1 MSFARQIGKE
11 SQMKPR
17 IIDRI
22 LLGFVLL
29 IFIAM
34 LVVVFLCVTGI
45 FPAENVKAFV
55 NEILGDGLNYGYI
68 RIGIA
73 VVCAIL
79 AIIAIKLLFT
89 SSKPKEKSSG
99 ENASLLA
106 SDENGSAYITAA
118 SIDSMV
124 QKYIKSNN
132 RIRECASKVN
142 IGEAG
147 TDITLKAVVLA
158 DTNIPELCEK
168 VRKELK
174 DYIETY
180 AGVKVSQVSFMV
192 INTYAPTAAARVN

>member
-1 MSFARQIGKE
+1 
-11 SQMKPR
+11 MKPR
-17 IIDRI
+17 LFDRI
-22 LLGFVLL
+22 LLGLILL
-29 IFIAM
+29 VFIAAM
-34 LVVVFLCVTGI
+34 VLIVLCVTGV
-45 FPAENVKAFV
+45 FPAENVTAFIS
-55 NEILGDGLNYGYI
+55 ELLGSGLNYGYI

-73 VVCAIL
+73 AGAVLL

-89 SSKPKEKSSG
+89 SSKPKEKEKG
-99 ENASLLA
+99 ENASLLS

-158 DTNIPELCEK
+158 DTNIPELCDK

-174 DYIETY
+174 EYIETY
-180 AGVKVSQVSFMV
+180 AGVKVSQVAFMV
-192 INTYAPTAAARVN
+192 INTYAPTVSARVN

>member
-1 MSFARQIGKE
+1 
-11 SQMKPR
+11 MKPR
-17 IIDRI
+17 LFDRI
-22 LLGFVLL
+22 LLGHILL
-29 IFIAM
+29 VFIAAM
-34 LVVVFLCVTGI
+34 VLIVLCVTGV
-45 FPAENVKAFV
+45 FPAENVTAFIS
-55 NEILGDGLNYGYI
+55 ELLGSGLNYGYI

-73 VVCAIL
+73 AGAVLL

-89 SSKPKEKSSG
+89 SSKPKEKEKG
-99 ENASLLA
+99 ENASLLS

-158 DTNIPELCEK
+158 DTNIPELCDK

-174 DYIETY
+174 EYIETY
-180 AGVKVSQVSFMV
+180 AGVKVSQVAFMV
-192 INTYAPTAAARVN
+192 INTYAPTVSARVN